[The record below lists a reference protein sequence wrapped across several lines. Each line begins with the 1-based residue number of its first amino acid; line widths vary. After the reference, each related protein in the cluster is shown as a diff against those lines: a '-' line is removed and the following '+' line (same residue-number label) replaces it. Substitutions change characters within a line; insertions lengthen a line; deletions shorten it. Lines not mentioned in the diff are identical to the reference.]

1 VHKITGQAKHLPYN
15 KRIYKMLVTLNKVYH
30 VYNKKQLRA
39 IIDINNCRCIV
50 KCNDKENS
58 LISGNGYSLEVVGLN
73 IDDQSMEFIAHD
85 NNKYKVYARK

>member
-1 VHKITGQAKHLPYN
+1 
-15 KRIYKMLVTLNKVYH
+15 MLVTLNKVYH

-39 IIDINNCRCIV
+39 VIEVNNTRFIV
-50 KCNDKENS
+50 KCNEKQNS

-85 NNKYKVYARK
+85 KNKYKIFAK